1 MSYGKTDTNR
11 FMERILSVDLP
22 PSQAFL
28 QLDSK
33 SRQKGEKITNMN
45 LTKAGNYFSMSKP
58 YMYALQ
64 YVSFHWHIPNINPR
78 NNKISFYDKGDGIL
92 YEATF
97 PTGYYNLENFATA
110 FETALNSSGFP
121 TAFTVTIN
129 PLTTGRTL
137 TISNAS
143 NFRPISS
150 GLDRSP
156 WEMAGVCLDAQ
167 ESNLF
172 TGIPELYYTR
182 YVDIISDQMNRS
194 QYITDE
200 SSNYP
205 TSNVLVRV
213 FGDDGSS
220 GDDIIPESE
229 WGTGGVITRPHKV
242 VFSTDFPKWVSWSQP
257 HANQALGGTIDI
269 RLVDEYGKELYV
281 PDPLCYPNISLIF
294 LTRSL
299 E

>member
-1 MSYGKTDTNR
+1 MQR
-11 FMERILSVDLP
+11 VLSVDLP

-64 YVSFHWHIPNINPR
+64 YVSFHWHIPNVNPR
-78 NNKISFYDKGDGIL
+78 NNKISWTDGSGTGTI
-92 YEATF
+92 YESTI
-97 PTGYYNLENFATA
+97 PTGYYNLENFAPA
-110 FETALNSSGFP
+110 LETALNNGGFP
-121 TAFTVTIN
+121 STFTVTIDA
-129 PLTTGRTL
+129 LITGRTL
-137 TISNAS
+137 TISCTG
-143 NFRPISS
+143 NFVPKSS

-156 WEMAGVCLDAQ
+156 WEMAGICLPQ
-167 ESNLF
+167 PSPNQVNTY

-257 HANQALGGTIDI
+257 HANQALGATIDI

-281 PDPLCYPNISLIF
+281 PDPFCYPNISLIF